1 MKKEILSTDRAPA
14 AVGPYSQAL
23 RAGGLIFLSGQIPLD
38 PATGTLETGA
48 MSLQA
53 EMVLTAVRS
62 ILQEAGSGLEKVV
75 KVTVFMT
82 DLGKFAE
89 MNEVFARF
97 FPEDPPAR
105 SAVEVAALPKGAG
118 IEVDVIALS

>member
-1 MKKEILSTDRAPA
+1 MEKETLSSERAPA
-14 AVGPYSQAL
+14 AVGPYSQAV

-38 PATGTLETGA
+38 PATGRLETGA

-53 EMVLTAVRS
+53 EMVLTAVRN
-62 ILQEAGSGLEKVV
+62 ILE
-75 KVTVFMT
+75 

-89 MNEVFARF
+89 MNEVFGRF
-97 FPEDPPAR
+97 FTEDPPAR

-118 IEVDVIALS
+118 IELDVIALG